1 MRQEG
6 VWLIPRCHHDSNG
19 ARLLLG
25 FRSRRCSAFPLS
37 WHSTIRASLDRF
49 GFFWRSRREKQQRRS
64 QPPDKRVSE
73 HLFRRFFFCR
83 RWRVLRWRSMSEDDK
98 IITPLRT
105 MIAVIVFVVGIA
117 VGVLLAA
124 WFSPL

>member
-1 MRQEG
+1 
-6 VWLIPRCHHDSNG
+6 
-19 ARLLLG
+19 
-25 FRSRRCSAFPLS
+25 LS
-37 WHSTIRASLDRF
+37 
-49 GFFWRSRREKQQRRS
+49 
-64 QPPDKRVSE
+64 
-73 HLFRRFFFCR
+73 RRFFFCR
-83 RWRVLRWRSMSEDDK
+83 EWRVLRWRSMSEDDK

>member
-1 MRQEG
+1 MPAAAEARSEPPPIE
-6 VWLIPRCHHDSNG
+6 LRCVVDMTSRSKLDSSSPPG
-19 ARLLLG
+19 QQWREVLLG

-73 HLFRRFFFCR
+73 HLFRRFFF
-83 RWRVLRWRSMSEDDK
+83 
-98 IITPLRT
+98 
-105 MIAVIVFVVGIA
+105 
-117 VGVLLAA
+117 
-124 WFSPL
+124 